1 MTVSYIG
8 TAYHGWQVQ
17 KNANSVQSEVQNAL
31 EKVLGCRPA
40 LSGCSRTDSGVH
52 ARKYCCHFDSENPI
66 NTEKVIAGLN
76 HFLPEDIGALA
87 LREVDGG
94 FHARYSCKAKEYEYI
109 IYNSYRRD
117 PFLEGRSCR
126 YPHALDENLMN
137 RAAKAFLGTHDFFS
151 FCSAGAKEGDKVR
164 TVKSAAVERKG
175 DVVIFRVRADGFL
188 YNMVR
193 IMVGTLIRVCEGKI
207 KADKI
212 GDIIS
217 AKDRSLA
224 GPTAPAV
231 GLYLKD
237 IFYEEEEK

>member
-1 MTVSYIG
+1 M
-8 TAYHGWQVQ
+8 
-17 KNANSVQSEVQNAL
+17 
-31 EKVLGCRPA
+31 
-40 LSGCSRTDSGVH
+40 
-52 ARKYCCHFDSENPI
+52 
-66 NTEKVIAGLN
+66 
-76 HFLPEDIGALA
+76 
-87 LREVDGG
+87 
-94 FHARYSCKAKEYEYI
+94 
-109 IYNSYRRD
+109 
-117 PFLEGRSCR
+117 
-126 YPHALDENLMN
+126 
-137 RAAKAFLGTHDFFS
+137 
-151 FCSAGAKEGDKVR
+151 
-164 TVKSAAVERKG
+164 
-175 DVVIFRVRADGFL
+175 IFRERADGFL